1 MNKTDGFFAD
11 LRDSKDAPYP
21 GMIAAFENHFGVS
34 FAEPSFRSE
43 ASVWAA
49 AWKAAKANTEALQAQ
64 VAALTEQID
73 AAKNQAPVAWSVSD
87 MYLYWRLDDAKAH
100 INNPRNI
107 TPEPLYAAPV
117 PPVLRDL
124 SDEELFDAA
133 LNFDCGTHGEN
144 TEWRLNSPV
153 ELRELH
159 DAIIKAARE
168 KQ

>member
-73 AAKNQAPVAWSVSD
+73 AAKNQAPIGRDSHVPFH
-87 MYLYWRLDDAKAH
+87 YW
-100 INNPRNI
+100 
-107 TPEPLYAAPV
+107 V
-117 PPVLRDL
+117 
-124 SDEELFDAA
+124 
-133 LNFDCGTHGEN
+133 
-144 TEWRLNSPV
+144 
-153 ELRELH
+153 
-159 DAIIKAARE
+159 
-168 KQ
+168 